1 MPGHTTAA
9 GLSERAAAKVNLT
22 LHVGPRGADGYHPLQ
37 SLVAFAQEHDLLT
50 LQPGADGAP
59 SLRTDGPFAAA
70 AGPDA
75 DNLVLQAARALQRRI
90 PQIASGHFR
99 LTKNIPA
106 AAGLGGGSADAA
118 AALRLLA
125 RLNAIAAADPR
136 LTAAARDTGA
146 DVPVCLDPKPRTMRG
161 RGDVLSPPLAM
172 PALHAV
178 LVNPGAALATR
189 DVFAAFDAA
198 MDVRSRPLPAVQ
210 DMPATA
216 DADRWL
222 AVVAAAGNDLEG
234 AAVALQPAIADVLSA
249 LRATAGCRLA
259 RMSGSGATCFG
270 LYSAADAADAAA
282 RGLQT
287 RHPGWWIRATRLGA
301 G

>member
-125 RLNAIAAADPR
+125 RLNAIASADPR